1 MWKTY
6 VSPISIRRSCGYSR
20 LDVTNV
26 QYWAGALL
34 IGAKNDS
41 REYEDIDS
49 FMHDVNLILQNA
61 KAYNSAASEQGAEI
75 IARAHAFVDFVERR
89 VDDSDAREFSKLYA
103 ALRERGAGAA
113 VRGYGGTQASA
124 SSAGAGSTGG
134 SRQYGSSRG
143 GGGQASRRS
152 RTDVVDW

>member
-1 MWKTY
+1 MEQL
-6 VSPISIRRSCGYSR
+6 CYSR
-20 LDVTNV
+20 LIWCQTVRHCT
-26 QYWAGALL
+26 GAFTF

-49 FMHDVNLILQNA
+49 FMQDVNLILHNA
-61 KAYNSAASEQGAEI
+61 KTYNSAASEQGAEI

-113 VRGYGGTQASA
+113 VRGYGGSQPSALTSA
-124 SSAGAGSTGG
+124 SSTSD
-134 SRQYGSSRG
+134 SRQYSSSRVD
-143 GGGQASRRS
+143 GGQATRRS
-152 RTDVVDW
+152 RSDVVDW

>member
-1 MWKTY
+1 M
-6 VSPISIRRSCGYSR
+6 RCQ
-20 LDVTNV
+20 NV
-26 QYWAGALL
+26 RYCTVLF

-49 FMHDVNLILQNA
+49 FMNDENLILQNA

-113 VRGYGGTQASA
+113 VRGYGGTQSSA
-124 SSAGAGSTGG
+124 STGASGTGG

-143 GGGQASRRS
+143 GGGQATRRS
-152 RTDVVDW
+152 RSDVVDW